1 MCWVRPRFS
10 WITSTAPLG
19 SSAAANAPIN
29 SPLGPAKRISSAAT
43 LLGATPLRPDALLDG
58 AAAVD
63 DDGVVVDV
71 AAVTLVA
78 LVTLT
83 LVAEVSG
90 TLVDAVVAPTVVA
103 VALSASSLE
112 HAARSATAAVLL
124 SPSSPSR
131 RSASRRVR

>member
-71 AAVTLVA
+71 AAVTLVT
-78 LVTLT
+78 LTLT

-103 VALSASSLE
+103 VALSAS
-112 HAARSATAAVLL
+112 
-124 SPSSPSR
+124 
-131 RSASRRVR
+131 